1 MHIIEHFIFPVR
13 GFSPKRMGYL
23 LDLVSLG
30 FVPVHML
37 VSCQLSSGIAGFA
50 FFEMLTVLVLC
61 LFTPRCDSRRFMPFV
76 LGFLVFVLHSLF
88 TH

>member
-1 MHIIEHFIFPVR
+1 MHISQHLKFSVR

-30 FVPVHML
+30 FVPVHL
-37 VSCQLSSGIAGFA
+37 SASCEQSGGITGFA
-50 FFEMLTVLVLC
+50 FFEMLAVLALC
-61 LFTPRCDSRRFMPFV
+61 LFTPRSDNHRFLPFV
-76 LGFLVFVLHSLF
+76 LGFFVFVLHSLF